1 MDKKEV
7 NKMKRKEKEII
18 CNNHKAILHQ
28 LAAELAENDI
38 QKYGEPTILFNT
50 VQNMYK
56 LSVLNDSELNYFK
69 SWLYLMEKIRIVR
82 KLLILNNNHTMFDSD
97 CVNTNNLLIGME
109 IRDYQTLCDLLG
121 EKTKTGKARILQM
134 NNWKRYFDYEKIKYS
149 NSYIILD
156 IYPEPLPKEH
166 KDYRNSLFV
175 NEFKVLILTQLLQ
188 AEINDSGSIIYHTTF
203 RKIIEKMNV
212 VHKRFF
218 NHNVTNMI
226 LQKINECFDDD
237 MIKKIRWN
245 YQKFYSTVYR
255 KLKDSIDYSLK
266 QLEKDNMIKVNY
278 YNVIFDKDENETHKA
293 TKDEEAK
300 ILTIKKETAELLGF
314 KNSTIATVHNA
325 DRYNNELQ
333 KAYDAEGWKYVYY
346 EIEII
351 TNSDNLKR
359 HINEYTALNTIQNIY
374 DLSNTDI
381 KKLQSK
387 ANNNMIQSLCD
398 RLSNNQTEE
407 LKTIRDNDIDLI
419 DYSYDDIKEMFSF
432 GSGTYNNTDY
442 ERMYNDFVEYLIK
455 NNYN

>member
-1 MDKKEV
+1 
-7 NKMKRKEKEII
+7 
-18 CNNHKAILHQ
+18 
-28 LAAELAENDI
+28 
-38 QKYGEPTILFNT
+38 
-50 VQNMYK
+50 
-56 LSVLNDSELNYFK
+56 
-69 SWLYLMEKIRIVR
+69 
-82 KLLILNNNHTMFDSD
+82 
-97 CVNTNNLLIGME
+97 
-109 IRDYQTLCDLLG
+109 
-121 EKTKTGKARILQM
+121 
-134 NNWKRYFDYEKIKYS
+134 
-149 NSYIILD
+149 
-156 IYPEPLPKEH
+156 
-166 KDYRNSLFV
+166 
-175 NEFKVLILTQLLQ
+175 
-188 AEINDSGSIIYHTTF
+188 
-203 RKIIEKMNV
+203 MNV

-398 RLSNNQTEE
+398 RLSNDQTEE

-419 DYSYDDIKEMFSF
+419 DYSDDDIKEMFSF